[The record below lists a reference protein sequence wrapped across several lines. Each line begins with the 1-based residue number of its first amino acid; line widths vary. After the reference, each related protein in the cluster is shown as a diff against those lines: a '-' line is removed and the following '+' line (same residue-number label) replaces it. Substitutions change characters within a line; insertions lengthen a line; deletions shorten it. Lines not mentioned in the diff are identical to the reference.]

1 MRSRHGRG
9 RLALGTLLACS
20 AAQVHAQATG
30 GASAFTGSAS
40 LGVRNVDLSGT
51 EAKYREDIN
60 LDDGVRLF
68 GVHLRYA
75 PGDDGRLDKL
85 ELDADGLGGDPFETI
100 HFGVRKYG
108 AYDLKLD
115 RRRSQYFYEDTI
127 LPAAVASITGATG
140 GDFHHFDFE
149 RVRDTAALDIDLS
162 PATRLS
168 FGLERQTRVG
178 DGTTTLG
185 VERDEFELAKP
196 LDESLNALTFGVRHS
211 FGRVTVI
218 FDEQLREFENTSE
231 LFLPGASPGL
241 NTTDPAEL
249 QFFMLDQS
257 YDYDSRSHAVRVLAA
272 PTEALDVRFGWR
284 REGLDLDMQ
293 ASESSAGTTFAGTP
307 FTTSLGGPAA
317 VGRDF
322 DVADVEIGYAFGER
336 VRLIGAAR
344 RSTLEQ
350 QGAVAFGP
358 DVGSGAWDIA
368 TDAYEAGVEVAVTP
382 LLSVAAG
389 WSTEARTTSSRWTQ
403 NALDRPD
410 RSDTD
415 RDGYFARL
423 AFRTDNGL
431 TLTASVDDDSID
443 DAFALASPSASRRYR
458 VGVRRQWDNGLWL
471 SGSYRR
477 TDVDN
482 DTTGWAADTEQAN
495 VRLGYRRERFQL
507 AAGYTTID
515 ASRSIDQLVA
525 AGTRTD
531 LWRIAYA
538 ADSVLSDVSAR
549 WQVSPRI
556 AVGGEF
562 RAYDNRGSFRLV
574 RDDRRA
580 FLDVAL
586 GTEYALQVAYR
597 EVDYLEDAYDAY
609 DAALLELALLLR
621 W

>member
-1 MRSRHGRG
+1 M
-9 RLALGTLLACS
+9 
-20 AAQVHAQATG
+20 
-30 GASAFTGSAS
+30 
-40 LGVRNVDLSGT
+40 N
-51 EAKYREDIN
+51 
-60 LDDGVRLF
+60 
-68 GVHLRYA
+68 
-75 PGDDGRLDKL
+75 
-85 ELDADGLGGDPFETI
+85 FET
-100 HFGVRKYG
+100 
-108 AYDLKLD
+108 
-115 RRRSQYFYEDTI
+115 
-127 LPAAVASITGATG
+127 
-140 GDFHHFDFE
+140 
-149 RVRDTAALDIDLS
+149 
-162 PATRLS
+162 
-168 FGLERQTRVG
+168 
-178 DGTTTLG
+178 
-185 VERDEFELAKP
+185 
-196 LDESLNALTFGVRHS
+196 
-211 FGRVTVI
+211 
-218 FDEQLREFENTSE
+218 
-231 LFLPGASPGL
+231 
-241 NTTDPAEL
+241 
-249 QFFMLDQS
+249 
-257 YDYDSRSHAVRVLAA
+257 VLYSC
-272 PTEALDVRFGWR
+272 V
-284 REGLDLDMQ
+284 
-293 ASESSAGTTFAGTP
+293 
-307 FTTSLGGPAA
+307 
-317 VGRDF
+317 
-322 DVADVEIGYAFGER
+322 
-336 VRLIGAAR
+336 
-344 RSTLEQ
+344 Q